1 LSTDAIDYACPQ
13 CGVPPGERCR
23 RGTGSKRPLMPIFH
37 VKRTNIVTGGV
48 FFGGLGRTAGTTLF
62 RRHRRRKTLKELTQ

>member
-1 LSTDAIDYACPQ
+1 
-13 CGVPPGERCR
+13 
-23 RGTGSKRPLMPIFH
+23 MPIFH